1 MSPKIRESLYQLASV
16 LLAGLGLAQVWGGVD
31 GGTVDNISQIVTGLL
46 TLLGAGAP
54 AVAAKKVN
62 TQRKDGTLDTVAP
75 ADQVINGVQAVIEAR
90 AAAQAE
96 VDRVKQAVNDIAAT
110 VPVLGPLATQVINSI
125 PKF

>member
-31 GGTVDNISQIVTGLL
+31 GGTVDNINQIVTGLL